1 MYSDVLIGLLT
12 RIAPYRFRMGSPLKL
27 IIMSATLRLDD
38 FKNKRYF
45 IYLLHAFIFIFF
57 FFS

>member
-12 RIAPYRFRMGSPLKL
+12 RIAPYRFRIGSPLKL

-45 IYLLHAFIFIFF
+45 MDLRALHFF
-57 FFS
+57 KCF